1 MEIFRIAKG
10 FSKVDP
16 AAKGFWETLLC
27 YPWIKAIFLHR
38 IAHRLFQWKI
48 PILPRLISEFS
59 RWLTG
64 IEVHPGAQI
73 GSPVFVDHGM
83 GVVMGETTVV
93 EDHVLIYQGV
103 TLGGTKQLAG
113 KRHPTVKRGAI
124 IGAGAKVLGD
134 ITIGEE
140 ARVGA
145 NAIVIS
151 DVPARHTAVSPLAR
165 ISDRRAGLD
174 TTPLHHHI
182 LIDPLVE
189 QIEMLKKELQ
199 DLKNKL
205 HQKTS

>member
-1 MEIFRIAKG
+1 M
-10 FSKVDP
+10 
-16 AAKGFWETLLC
+16 
-27 YPWIKAIFLHR
+27 
-38 IAHRLFQWKI
+38 

-64 IEVHPGAQI
+64 IEIHPGAQI
-73 GSPVFVDHGM
+73 GTPVFVDHGT
-83 GVVMGETTVV
+83 GVVIGETAVV
-93 EDHVLIYQGV
+93 EENVLIYQGV
-103 TLGGTKQLAG
+103 TLGGTKQQKG

-140 ARVGA
+140 ARIGA

-165 ISDRRAGLD
+165 IVDRRLNLD
-174 TTPLHHHI
+174 STPLHHHV

-199 DLKNKL
+199 DLKK
-205 HQKTS
+205 QIKQG